1 VNKRD
6 LVLSALNHEENIV
19 PLWTMGFENLST
31 AKRLIGENNVPTDIL
46 PEFEYKKGAADK
58 PPAL

>member
-1 VNKRD
+1 MNKRD

-31 AKRLIGENNVPTDIL
+31 AKRLIGDTSDVTSFPFTNIKCLLVFIQ
-46 PEFEYKKGAADK
+46 
-58 PPAL
+58 